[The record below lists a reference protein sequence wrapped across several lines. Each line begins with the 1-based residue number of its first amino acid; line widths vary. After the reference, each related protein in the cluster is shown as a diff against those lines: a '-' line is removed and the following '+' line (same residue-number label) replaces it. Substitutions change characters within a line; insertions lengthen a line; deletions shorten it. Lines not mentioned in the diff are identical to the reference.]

1 MAARRVDDGKLARFV
16 ALMNEVYADGY
27 EPGKGAA
34 SECGR
39 RGIKEGLLTNHI
51 QCWQW
56 LDRAKERLGIE
67 PDETLYRQPRYQ
79 QPSPKLQLLPAA
91 APTYR
96 PLDGPSRR
104 VLVIPDRHND
114 PRHPHRLA
122 ATTWIARYGSETRPD
137 YVVCLGDSGT
147 WDSCSRHDKN
157 DTLKGRQKPFIKDDL
172 DNMEAAEV
180 AFERGRDK
188 GWLPRK
194 LKAKGNHEQRLWDF
208 ENQHP
213 ENEGT
218 HTHRY
223 AQTLLQFGWRE
234 QRFGEIFY
242 IEGVGFTH
250 SPLVMGRAV
259 GGKTGPLRSA
269 NDLCRTLV
277 HGHTHRYH
285 HYDAAKNDPMDK
297 IAVISA
303 GCALPEG
310 EVEHYATHSGATGW
324 RYGVLDLT
332 VQAGEIVDFSWV
344 SMRTL
349 RDRFSDEGGDVQGH
363 FASARAS

>member
-1 MAARRVDDGKLARFV
+1 MAAPGLSLEQAQDTILRIENELRAGYRPMGSTGSGPGAV
-16 ALMNEVYADGY
+16 AS
-27 EPGKGAA
+27 AA
-34 SECGR
+34 E
-39 RGIKEGLLTNHI
+39 KAVAEGLVGARQSFIARVATAQQKYGL
-51 QCWQW
+51 
-56 LDRAKERLGIE
+56 E
-67 PDETLYRQPRYQ
+67 PDWSLYQRPTYQ
-79 QPSPKLQLLPAA
+79 QPAPKLNLLPAA
-91 APTYR
+91 EPIHR
-96 PLDGPSRR
+96 PLEGPRRR

-114 PRHPHRLA
+114 PRHPHRLDC
-122 ATTWIARYGSETRPD
+122 TTWIARHGSETRPD
-137 YVVCLGDSGT
+137 YVICLGDAGT
-147 WDSCSRHDKN
+147 FDSVSRHDKN
-157 DTLKGRQKPFIKDDL
+157 DTLRGRLKPGIRDDL
-172 DNMEAAEV
+172 DNMQAQEV
-180 AFERGRDK
+180 AFERGRAKD
-188 GWLPRK
+188 WLPRK
-194 LKAKGNHEQRLWDF
+194 LKARGNHENRLWDF

-223 AQTLLQFGWRE
+223 MQILLQSGWRE

-242 IEGVGFTH
+242 VEGVGFTH
-250 SPLVMGRAV
+250 APLAMGKPM
-259 GGKTGPLRSA
+259 GGKTGPLRSS

-277 HGHTHRYH
+277 HGHTHKYH

-332 VQAGEIVDFSWV
+332 VQAGEIIDFSWV

-349 RDRFSDEGGDVQGH
+349 RERYSDDGADVK
-363 FASARAS
+363 AA